1 MTIKEHFRKNIVLAL
16 PVIIGQLGHIMVSVA
31 DTMMVGRI
39 GVIPLAGAT
48 FAGTFFHVFMLFGIG
63 VSYAITPLVAAD
75 PSNRS
80 KLLVYLQNGFL
91 LNGVLAILMCFSV
104 LILAPFLHLF
114 GQEPEVAIAAKPY
127 LVIISFSLLPMMI
140 FQAFRQFSEGQSN
153 TFSPMIVSIVANMIN
168 IGLNYLF
175 IYGKF
180 GFPVMGLNGAGY
192 ATLISRFI
200 MVLLMMFLIRDLWK
214 GFKWKFDV
222 GVVRKLLHIGIS
234 SGLQYVFEIGA
245 FSMAAIMVGWISA
258 EALAAHQIALN
269 MVAVTYMAASGLGA
283 AAAIRIGNQMGKKD
297 LSNLKRAGV
306 SSFVLVVIFMA
317 LAAMLIVLF
326 RSFLVD
332 LYIDEIAVK
341 EIALGL
347 LIIAAGFQ
355 ISDGLQAVGS
365 GVLRGLMDV
374 KVPTLVTFFVYWI
387 CAIPG
392 SYLLAFTFEMG
403 VSGVWYALSAALSL
417 AALLHIIR
425 FIYLTRRLQF

>member
-1 MTIKEHFRKNIVLAL
+1 
-16 PVIIGQLGHIMVSVA
+16 
-31 DTMMVGRI
+31 
-39 GVIPLAGAT
+39 
-48 FAGTFFHVFMLFGIG
+48 
-63 VSYAITPLVAAD
+63 
-75 PSNRS
+75 
-80 KLLVYLQNGFL
+80 
-91 LNGVLAILMCFSV
+91 
-104 LILAPFLHLF
+104 
-114 GQEPEVAIAAKPY
+114 
-127 LVIISFSLLPMMI
+127 
-140 FQAFRQFSEGQSN
+140 
-153 TFSPMIVSIVANMIN
+153 
-168 IGLNYLF
+168 
-175 IYGKF
+175 
-180 GFPVMGLNGAGY
+180 
-192 ATLISRFI
+192 
-200 MVLLMMFLIRDLWK
+200 MFLIRDLWK

-222 GVVRKLLHIGIS
+222 GVVRKLLHIGIP

-355 ISDGLQAVGS
+355 ISDGLQAVGL

-374 KVPTLVTFFVYWI
+374 KVPTLETFFVYWI